1 MKAIKILFKAIICIV
16 ALVVV
21 ALLALPL
28 WFGPVVKTA
37 ANAAVP
43 GVVKTDFHMGH
54 LHLNPYTARFELGDM
69 QLSNPQGYPEKYAV
83 TLGDIIFDAETLSL
97 ATDVIHIEEIT
108 VKDVFVSVVS
118 GGENDVLNFKQIQ
131 YNVAGGK
138 EKYEAAEA
146 EKAEKAKFDELQAKE
161 TAQKKREPE
170 PQVAEEEKPA
180 KKVIIDKLHISGL
193 KIQLG
198 FLPISVPV
206 TIELTD
212 IGRESG
218 GATLAEAWQQIW
230 EGILK
235 SAGVAGEQLKAL
247 GNLTGDAA
255 KQATEAANK
264 AAKQATE
271 SVSKATEGATKALS
285 GATEGASKA
294 VSDTTKAAGNA
305 VNKAGEAAG
314 KALDSL
320 KSLW

>member
-69 QLSNPQGYPEKYAV
+69 QLSNPQGYSEKYAV

-118 GGENDVLNFKQIQ
+118 GGENDALNFKQIQ

-146 EKAEKAKFDELQAKE
+146 EKAEKAKLEELRVKE
-161 TAQKKREPE
+161 TAQEKRESE
-170 PQVAEEEKPA
+170 AQVAEEEKPA

-206 TIELTD
+206 TIELAD
-212 IGRESG
+212 IGRESN
-218 GATLAEAWQQIW
+218 GATLEEAWQQIW
-230 EGILK
+230 EGILR

-247 GNLTGDAA
+247 GNLTSDAA

-264 AAKQATE
+264 VMGDATKAAAQATE
-271 SVSKATEGATKALS
+271 SLNKATEGATKAASDATKAVGDTMNKATEGATKAL
-285 GATEGASKA
+285 
-294 VSDTTKAAGNA
+294 
-305 VNKAGEAAG
+305 
-314 KALDSL
+314 DSL
-320 KSLW
+320 KKLW